1 MASIQGET
9 GGTPRH
15 LSRFTQE
22 AVKKER
28 KAEQRKAKGEVGA
41 AKREAVAKAD
51 RKVLGKVA
59 A

>member
-1 MASIQGET
+1 M
-9 GGTPRH
+9 
-15 LSRFTQE
+15 SRFTQE

-28 KAEQRKAKGEVGA
+28 KAEQKKAKGEVGA